1 MSGISAFE
9 LLVVLEDRLRKVE
22 ISIAKVCTKLDTI
35 KERLDRT
42 ITLKDCAM
50 IAAILVGALM
60 GVIF

>member
-1 MSGISAFE
+1 MSGISSFE
-9 LLVVLEDRLRKVE
+9 LLVVLEDRIRKVE
-22 ISIAKVCTKLDTI
+22 ISVAKVCTKLDAI

-60 GVIF
+60 GVIL